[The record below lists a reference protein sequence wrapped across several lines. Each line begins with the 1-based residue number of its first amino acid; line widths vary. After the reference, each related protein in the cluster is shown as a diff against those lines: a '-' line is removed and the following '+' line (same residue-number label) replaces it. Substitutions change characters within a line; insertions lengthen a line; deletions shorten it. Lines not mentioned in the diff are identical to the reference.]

1 MHRSNT
7 RPVVWHINY
16 GTHAHEGAGTLHV
29 PLDFDDLLH
38 RLGRLEGCFVRVL
51 YLGVLADGRL
61 PLPEEPVRTG
71 LRIRWAGRLL
81 RIVCVPPADECRR
94 FHLKPRR
101 LMFRFEGGVRMVVEV
116 DQVVDMRVM
125 QDGLGLL
132 LKQGRAVYLVTK
144 L

>member
-38 RLGRLEGCFVRVL
+38 RLGRLEGCLYVL

-71 LRIRWAGRLL
+71 CGSVGPAGCF
-81 RIVCVPPADECRR
+81 VSCVPPADECRR

-101 LMFRFEGGVRMVVEV
+101 LMFRFAGGVRMVVEV